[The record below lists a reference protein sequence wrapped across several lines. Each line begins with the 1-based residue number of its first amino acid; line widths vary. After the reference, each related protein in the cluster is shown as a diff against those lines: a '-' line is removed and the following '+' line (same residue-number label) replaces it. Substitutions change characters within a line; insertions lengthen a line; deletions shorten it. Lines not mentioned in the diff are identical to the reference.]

1 MSGLLARGPFLSKGE
16 ARLFLGCLFTAL
28 FGAALA
34 FIVVLRLDSGA
45 VFGRSMTAY
54 EYWIVTSGFIG
65 GAAGVYLSR
74 HALGH
79 SGFAITLRGM
89 VSTTFLAA
97 LIAGTLGLPLYG
109 TMFGPFTLVLIFVA
123 SPITASLWF
132 CNLFAVHVLVREWQ
146 RERNSIFGEE
156 LPEPLL
162 QKARRLMSRLSIGR

>member
-45 VFGRSMTAY
+45 VFNRPMTTY

-65 GAAGVYLSR
+65 GAAAVYLSR
-74 HALGH
+74 HTLGH
-79 SGFAITLRGM
+79 SGVSITLRGM
-89 VSTTFLAA
+89 ASTTFLAA

-109 TMFGPFTLVLIFVA
+109 TMFGPFTLVLIFAA
-123 SPITASLWF
+123 SPITAILWF
-132 CNLFAVHVLVREWQ
+132 CNLYAVHVFIREWQ

-156 LPEPLL
+156 MPETLW
-162 QKARRLMSRLSIGR
+162 QTTRRLMSRLSIGR

>member
-45 VFGRSMTAY
+45 VFSRPMTPY
-54 EYWIVTSGFIG
+54 ECWIIASGFLGG
-65 GAAGVYLSR
+65 GAAVYLSR
-74 HALGH
+74 HTLGH

-97 LIAGTLGLPLYG
+97 LIGGTLGLPLYG
-109 TMFGPFTLVLIFVA
+109 TMFGPFTLVLIFAA
-123 SPITASLWF
+123 SPVAAILWF
-132 CNLFAVHVLVREWQ
+132 CNLFAVHIFVREWQ

-162 QKARRLMSRLSIGR
+162 QKARRLISRLSISP

>member
-1 MSGLLARGPFLSKGE
+1 MGGMLARDPFLSRGE
-16 ARLFLGCLFTAL
+16 ARLVLGCVFTAL

-34 FIVVLRLDSGA
+34 FVVVLRLDSGA
-45 VFGRSMTAY
+45 VFNRAMTTY

-65 GAAGVYLSR
+65 GGVSVYLSR

-89 VSTTFLAA
+89 ASTTFLAA
-97 LIAGTLGLPLYG
+97 LIAGTLALPLYG
-109 TMFGPFTLVLIFVA
+109 TMFGPFTLVLIFAA
-123 SPITASLWF
+123 SPVVAFLWF

-146 RERNSIFGEE
+146 RERNSIFGEK

-162 QKARRLMSRLSIGR
+162 QKARRIWSRLSLGN